1 MNANRNARA
10 QQRHVQRLATNTDAC
25 GFFNLL
31 TSAPL
36 FEQVESLLPA
46 HRERLFPPTET
57 LSMFC
62 AQALNQDRSCQQA
75 VDSAAIKRHVAR
87 MRPCSTYTGAY
98 CRARKRLPET
108 MISTLM
114 RHTGRAITHAAPASW
129 QWHGRPVRLVDGT
142 TLTMPDTPTN
152 QAAYPQSHNQQPGLG
167 FPICRLVGIVCLGSG
182 ALLNATICPYQG
194 KGHDE
199 QSMLRA
205 MLDTLNS
212 GDVLV
217 GDAFYATYFLLCTL
231 IARGIDGVFEQHGS
245 RQRMTDFRCGK
256 KLGARDHLIVFQKP
270 IKKPYWMHQDTYE
283 QAPDTLTVRECRVGG
298 KTLVTTLLC
307 HKQTSKAELKS
318 LYRNRWHVEL
328 DIRNIKTT
336 LGMAHLSC
344 VSPAM
349 IVKEIWVYLLAYN
362 LIRMMMAEAACYA
375 NCLPRQISFK
385 HAVQLCMAMLTCS
398 NEGFSDTDKTQLLA
412 LIAQQRV
419 GNRAD
424 RVEPRAVKR
433 RPKPYTFLSV
443 PRDIA
448 RAKIRKSGH
457 PVRAK

>member
-1 MNANRNARA
+1 
-10 QQRHVQRLATNTDAC
+10 
-25 GFFNLL
+25 
-31 TSAPL
+31 
-36 FEQVESLLPA
+36 
-46 HRERLFPPTET
+46 
-57 LSMFC
+57 
-62 AQALNQDRSCQQA
+62 
-75 VDSAAIKRHVAR
+75 
-87 MRPCSTYTGAY
+87 
-98 CRARKRLPET
+98 
-108 MISTLM
+108 
-114 RHTGRAITHAAPASW
+114 
-129 QWHGRPVRLVDGT
+129 
-142 TLTMPDTPTN
+142 
-152 QAAYPQSHNQQPGLG
+152 
-167 FPICRLVGIVCLGSG
+167 
-182 ALLNATICPYQG
+182 
-194 KGHDE
+194 
-199 QSMLRA
+199 MLRA

-231 IARGIDGVFEQHGS
+231 LARGIDGVFEQHGS

-270 IKKPYWMHQDTYE
+270 IKKPYWMHQDVYE
-283 QAPDTLTVRECRVGG
+283 QAPNTLTVRECRVGG

-307 HKQTSKAELKS
+307 HKQTAKAELKS

-349 IVKEIWVYLLAYN
+349 IIKEIWVYLLAYN

-398 NEGFSDTDKTQLLA
+398 SEGFSDADTTQLLA

-443 PRDIA
+443 PRDVA

-457 PVRAK
+457 PVRTK